1 MTAQP
6 SLALKTLDGLCDKTV
21 IFGVISGGDPAPET
35 PETVASRIRTA
46 P

>member
-6 SLALKTLDGLCDKTV
+6 SLALKTLDGLGDKTV
-21 IFGVISGGDPAPET
+21 IFGVISRVDPAPET